1 MAHSVKRMAER
12 DLLGQ
17 SETLKVTRRLSWCGT
32 MGLLLIIVAVV
43 LGLMMLEFLTW
54 HLLELDI
61 RQSGERIFTDHVE
74 MILGSFIEGF
84 VATFILNNTKN
95 YRSWFLCFGRAT

>member
-1 MAHSVKRMAER
+1 MVWDNGTAANYRCSGSGAHDVRILDLAPSGIRHQAE
-12 DLLGQ
+12 
-17 SETLKVTRRLSWCGT
+17 W
-32 MGLLLIIVAVV
+32 
-43 LGLMMLEFLTW
+43 
-54 HLLELDI
+54 
-61 RQSGERIFTDHVE
+61 ERIFTDHVE